1 MEYLDFEL
9 PIKELVL
16 KLEKVKELGDD
27 GQTDISKTVSDLE
40 NQINKKRKEIYENLT
55 SWQKVQLSR
64 HPQRPYTLDFIKS
77 ITTDTFIE
85 RLSSEGA
92 FNLSSNLDINVSK
105 KVEKLDENAAQF
117 ILQGALDYLT
127 KK

>member
-27 GQTDISKTVSDLE
+27 GQTDISKTVLDLE

-64 HPQRPYTLDFIKS
+64 HPQFPRTIY
-77 ITTDTFIE
+77 
-85 RLSSEGA
+85 
-92 FNLSSNLDINVSK
+92 
-105 KVEKLDENAAQF
+105 
-117 ILQGALDYLT
+117 
-127 KK
+127 